1 MRKTKGSKRNR
12 TTVAYPAPEKELLT
26 TKEAALFLDR
36 KELTIRNM
44 AYLGIIKPIKL
55 RGRCYYRKS
64 VLIHWIVIGRP
75 FSIKKNRAL
84 AKVIPMHPVTSGVSV
99 NVI

>member
-1 MRKTKGSKRNR
+1 MRNTKGEKKNLK
-12 TTVAYPAPEKELLT
+12 TVTYPAPEKELLT
-26 TKEAALFLDR
+26 TKEAALFLER
-36 KELTIRNM
+36 TEYAIQNM
-44 AYLGIIKPIKL
+44 AYLGIIQPLKL

-75 FSIKKNRAL
+75 FSTKKSRAL
-84 AKVIPMHPVTSGVSV
+84 AKVIPMYPVRSGITA